1 MHTRLKMGRI
11 AANRND
17 NTPSERWKRSIF
29 FASRLQDANNPLQQ
43 SGVDKPQ
50 VKNKELEVQHWL
62 ELIDG
67 KHRYGSNLKWYHKRW
82 QQESTEDNF
91 FRWLDVGDGKS
102 LSLDECPRTRLEQE
116 RIQYLSTEQR
126 LNYLVKIDAQ
136 GRLRWNRNNELID
149 TSAGYWKD
157 SGNGQGIIPEDIP
170 QWPARRGSFA
180 SSIDS
185 SSISS
190 EESDEVY
197 HYLGNEKGKNKVT
210 TLFHR
215 YFTIKGI
222 TNRLLRKTVR
232 RNTWIFI
239 SDKHFNIFIGIKD
252 TGTFQHSSFLA
263 GGLVTSAGLIT
274 VREGIIHSLSP
285 LSGHYRTTIEHYHQ
299 FLNVLAE
306 RGVDM
311 RKVKASKAEMAL
323 WGVEHI
329 AKTKKAQ
336 SRIVEKGK
344 QRVKGATEKILTVP
358 NIKSDSDT
366 RWKRDIFRG
375 HRMQE
380 TDLSPTKK
388 GGRPIAESETKEDN
402 K

>member
-1 MHTRLKMGRI
+1 MTRYIG
-11 AANRND
+11 
-17 NTPSERWKRSIF
+17 
-29 FASRLQDANNPLQQ
+29 LQ
-43 SGVDKPQ
+43 
-50 VKNKELEVQHWL
+50 
-62 ELIDG
+62 
-67 KHRYGSNLKWYHKRW
+67 WYHKRW

-116 RIQYLSTEQR
+116 VDNSKLQAMTYVLVIYMSLFRESNTYLPR

-239 SDKHFNIFIGIKD
+239 SDKHC
-252 TGTFQHSSFLA
+252 
-263 GGLVTSAGLIT
+263 
-274 VREGIIHSLSP
+274 
-285 LSGHYRTTIEHYHQ
+285 
-299 FLNVLAE
+299 
-306 RGVDM
+306 
-311 RKVKASKAEMAL
+311 
-323 WGVEHI
+323 
-329 AKTKKAQ
+329 
-336 SRIVEKGK
+336 
-344 QRVKGATEKILTVP
+344 
-358 NIKSDSDT
+358 
-366 RWKRDIFRG
+366 
-375 HRMQE
+375 
-380 TDLSPTKK
+380 
-388 GGRPIAESETKEDN
+388 
-402 K
+402 